1 MGFLLL
7 LLCGASLVRT
17 VSPGDPCVTSSS
29 VPGYATVSLENA
41 RRASLPGHPLLPLV
55 PVIMA
60 VYGEPGDVSV
70 SLDGFAPVHLPLPVE
85 PASNLRPIGSDLPRT
100 VRPDPAV
107 YLSTMDYPASPLVAV
122 STGRLMGVTVV
133 TALVSPWRYSPQ
145 NGTLFMARQVTATL
159 EYSPEAS
166 GMSLSSLQAE
176 SAQRRILA
184 ITGTDPPPI
193 PLGGPGICEYLII
206 TGDSYLPVVQPL
218 LDLQAARGLTA
229 KAVGMSQVVMGYG
242 GVRECVR
249 WHYENE
255 GTLFVL
261 LAGDASIVPA
271 EEFLVGCENLYEYAP
286 TDLYYACLDGDWDG
300 DGDGI
305 PGQPQDDPD
314 LYPEVI
320 LGRALFSSCTGAQ
333 AFIDKTVAYSTAPPS
348 GDWAS
353 TAVLNGGNLFP
364 DIGYTGAKG
373 CEEMARYFP
382 DDWEI
387 VRSYEF
393 GIGDYPDTFFEPMA
407 AGAGWNNH
415 AGHGNDRGV
424 YWATFASQIKVADQ
438 NRLQN
443 GFRSG
448 IHTSIACHPGDFT
461 HPGTCL
467 AKMLLHHEDG
477 GAVAVAMNTSW
488 GWEGYWPELGPSEDM
503 CTDMVR
509 LVFQEHVPTLGEAVT
524 TARDIQVPLTSGG
537 YDRTFQSLLV
547 FSAFMDPALSVL
559 QVTTPPPP
567 PPPVQVRVRLA
578 GTNPATSGRVLFG
591 VEFVDGPVE
600 LNVFDIAG
608 RLVHSATLQ
617 NPGTTEWNCSGM
629 PVGLYTAVARRGGYV
644 GRARVTVLRP

>member
-1 MGFLLL
+1 MGIFL

-17 VSPGDPCVTSSS
+17 VTLPEPCVTPSID
-29 VPGYATVSLENA
+29 PGFATVTLEDT
-41 RRASLPGHPLLPLV
+41 RRASLPGHPLLPVV
-55 PVIMA
+55 PVVVA
-60 VYGEPGDVSV
+60 FYGEPGDVSV
-70 SLDGFAPVHLPLPVE
+70 GLERFGPVQLHQPVE
-85 PASNLRPIGSDLPRT
+85 AASILRPIGSDDMRS
-100 VRPDPAV
+100 VRPDPSI
-107 YLSTMDYPASPLVAV
+107 YLSPLDYPSDPLLAV
-122 STGRLMGVTVV
+122 ETGRLMGVTIV
-133 TALVSPWRYSPQ
+133 TALVSPWRYNPLEGS
-145 NGTLFMARQVTATL
+145 LEMARQVTVTL
-159 EYSPEAS
+159 DHSQGPVS
-166 GMSLSSLQAE
+166 IPLSALQAE
-176 SAQRRILA
+176 TASRRISA

-193 PLGGPGICEYLII
+193 PAGGPGISEYLII
-206 TGDSYLPVVQPL
+206 TGDPYLPTVQPL
-218 LDLQAARGLTA
+218 LDLQAARGFTA
-229 KAVGMSQVVMGYG
+229 KAVGMSQVALGFG
-242 GVRECVR
+242 GIRECIR

-286 TDLYYACLDGDWDG
+286 LDLYYACLDGDWDG

-320 LGRALFSSCTGAQ
+320 LGRALFSSQSGAQ
-333 AFIDKTVAYSTAPPS
+333 AFIDKTVAYCTSPPP
-348 GDWAS
+348 GGWAS

-364 DIGYTGAKG
+364 EIGYTGAKG
-373 CEEMARYFP
+373 CEEMASFFP
-382 DDWEI
+382 QDWEI

-393 GIGDYPDTFFEPMA
+393 GVGDYPDTFFEPMA
-407 AGAGWNNH
+407 AGAGWNH
-415 AGHGNDRGV
+415 HSGHGNDRGV
-424 YWATFASQIKVADQ
+424 YWATLASQIKVADQ
-438 NRLQN
+438 SRLLN

-477 GAVAVAMNTSW
+477 GAVAVATNTSW

-537 YDRTFQSLLV
+537 YDRTFQSLIV
-547 FSAFMDPALSVL
+547 FTAFMDPALSVL
-559 QVTTPPPP
+559 EVTTPPPP
-567 PPPVQVRVRLA
+567 PPPVQISVSLA
-578 GTNPATSGRVLFG
+578 GANPATGGQVLFDVDF
-591 VEFVDGPVE
+591 VEGPVE

-608 RLVHSATLQ
+608 RLVHSTTLQ
-617 NPGTTEWNCSGM
+617 NPGTTGWNCSAM
-629 PVGLYTAVARRGGYV
+629 PVGLYTAVVRRGGFA

>member
-1 MGFLLL
+1 MGFLIL

-107 YLSTMDYPASPLVAV
+107 YLSTMDYPANPLVAV

-193 PLGGPGICEYLII
+193 PPGGPGICEYLII

-567 PPPVQVRVRLA
+567 PPPVQIRVGLA
-578 GTNPATSGRVLFG
+578 GTNPATNGRVLFE
-591 VEFVDGPVE
+591 VDFIDGPVE